1 MEQIERQTKEKEPIN
16 LEKLLDDIESV
27 CKPVS
32 IFLYGSRARTDSTSF
47 SDYEIGVLIPE
58 DRYVG
63 RSVIRRVVKDS
74 RVSVYPFRLE
84 QFQAGNPDTPF
95 NKNIYMRELVD
106 SGKTLRGE
114 KIIEG
119 MNSSSIEVLDV
130 LSDAQF
136 NLGYAL
142 AATIAHRGGSAQ
154 TANLLFYKSCL
165 FGTRA
170 LIIEKTGKI
179 PATYDEILKESE
191 NLELGEYADLV
202 KAAYESRQTGSYDP
216 ELLFKNISYINQ
228 FVMPIL
234 RKRLEKGNTTLVE

>member
-1 MEQIERQTKEKEPIN
+1 MENPMQQEKEPVN
-16 LEKLLDDIESV
+16 LEKVLDDIESV
-27 CKPVS
+27 CEPVS

-63 RSVIRRVVKDS
+63 RSVVRGAVKDS

-95 NKNIYMRELVD
+95 NKKIYMRELIA
-106 SGKTLRGE
+106 SGKTLRG
-114 KIIEG
+114 KRIIEE
-119 MNSSSIEVLDV
+119 MQLPSIEVLDA

-142 AATIAHRGGSAQ
+142 AATIAHRDGSEQ

-170 LIIEKTGKI
+170 LVIEKTGKV
-179 PATYDEILKESE
+179 PATYDDILKEAE
-191 NLELGEYADLV
+191 KLDLGEYTNLV
-202 KAAYESRQTGSYDP
+202 KAAYESRQTGKYDP
-216 ELLFKNISYINQ
+216 QLLFKNISYINQ
-228 FVMPIL
+228 LVVPNL
-234 RKRLEKGNTTLVE
+234 SSRLKDGNAVLVE

>member
-1 MEQIERQTKEKEPIN
+1 MQQEKEPVN
-16 LEKLLDDIESV
+16 LEKVLDDIESV
-27 CKPVS
+27 CEPVS

-63 RSVIRRVVKDS
+63 RSVVRGAVKDS

-95 NKNIYMRELVD
+95 NKKIYMRELIA
-106 SGKTLRGE
+106 SGKTLRG
-114 KIIEG
+114 KRIIEE
-119 MNSSSIEVLDV
+119 MQLPSIEVLDA

-142 AATIAHRGGSAQ
+142 AATIAHRDGSEQ

-170 LIIEKTGKI
+170 LVIEKTGKV
-179 PATYDEILKESE
+179 PATYDDILKEAE
-191 NLELGEYADLV
+191 KLDLGEYTNLV
-202 KAAYESRQTGSYDP
+202 KAAYESRQTGKYDP
-216 ELLFKNISYINQ
+216 QLLFKNISYINQ
-228 FVMPIL
+228 LVVPNL
-234 RKRLEKGNTTLVE
+234 SSRLKDGNAVLVE